1 MSSLKNQLSLLY
13 LIILF
18 IFNAGIT
25 TGNPDSPDNK
35 PERLEWLQDAGFGMF
50 IHWSMDSQLGSVI
63 SHSMVGASDD
73 YLDRYINVLPKTFN
87 PKRLDMEEI
96 AILAKLAGMQYI
108 VFTTKHH
115 SGFCMWDTKTT
126 NFNIMN
132 TPYQKDILVDYV
144 KAVRDQ
150 GLGVGFYYSPEDFW
164 YLHNQGIKITRRGPE
179 SNPEENPKY
188 TEYIST
194 QMRELMT
201 NYGPVNVMFFDGQ
214 GANPLKKI
222 CWTLQPDILI
232 TRGVLN
238 TPEQTLPGIPM
249 QGVWE
254 ANLTMGTQWQY
265 KPTNELYK
273 TGTRLI
279 EILIE
284 TRAKGGALL
293 LNIGIKPNGE
303 LPIEQEERLRE
314 IALWHF
320 VNGES
325 IHDVRPWIVTN
336 EGDIWFSKKKD
347 ANTLYAYITKMPD
360 WIKGDRKSFLLKSV
374 RATENTVME
383 VLGQSGKW
391 IEYQPDTDAGTKWSQ
406 EKDGLHIS
414 AVRAQRLYNNSKWP
428 NPVVLKITN
437 VEPALV
443 PPKVLTLRAIPEE
456 KDKNTIVLEGSLENM
471 GKAEKVQLG
480 FQYRPYAGF
489 VEELYN
495 DTWLESKF
503 IDLTQTGKF
512 QIKLQDLE
520 KTKTFQFRAVV
531 KHPLITVYGDIKRFT
546 IQ

>member
-1 MSSLKNQLSLLY
+1 MNSLKKHFILMY
-13 LIILF
+13 LIIQF
-18 IFNAGIT
+18 IFNTGIIA
-25 TGNPDSPDNK
+25 GNPDPPENK

-73 YLDRYINVLPKTFN
+73 YLDRFINVLPKTFN
-87 PKRLDMEEI
+87 PKKLDMEEI
-96 AILAKLAGMQYI
+96 AVLAKLAGMQYI

-132 TPYQKDILVDYV
+132 TPYRKDILKEYV

-150 GLGVGFYYSPEDFW
+150 ELGVGFYYSPEDFW
-164 YLHNQGIKITRRGPE
+164 YLHNQNIKITRRGPG
-179 SNPEENPKY
+179 SDPEENSEY

-201 NYGPVNVMFFDGQ
+201 DYGDVNVMFFDGR

-222 CWTLQPDILI
+222 CWTQQPDILI

-238 TPEQTLPGIPM
+238 TPEQTLPGIPLE
-249 QGVWE
+249 GVWE

-265 KPTNELYK
+265 KPTNEVYK
-273 TGTRLI
+273 TGARLI

-293 LNIGIKPNGE
+293 LNVGLKPDGQ

-325 IHDVRPWIVTN
+325 IHSVRPWIVTN
-336 EGDIWFSKKKD
+336 EGDIWFTKNKETE
-347 ANTLYAYITKMPD
+347 TLYVFITKMPD
-360 WIKGDRKSFLLKSV
+360 WIKGQRKSFLLRSV
-374 RATENTVME
+374 RATENTTVE

-391 IEYQPDTDAGTKWSQ
+391 VEYQPNTDAGAKWTQ

-428 NPVVLKITN
+428 NPVVLKLTN

-443 PPKVLTLRAIPEE
+443 PPKVFTLTATPEE
-456 KDKNTIVLEGSLENM
+456 KDKNTIVLKGNLENM
-471 GKAEKVQLG
+471 GNAEKVQLG

-495 DTWLESKF
+495 DTWQESKF
-503 IDLTQTGKF
+503 IDKSKTGKF
-512 QIKLQDLE
+512 QIKLQNLE
-520 KTKTFQFRAVV
+520 KTKTYQFRAVV

-546 IQ
+546 VQ